1 MNTKP
6 ALEGVQAIL
15 LDIEGTTT
23 PIAFVFDVLFPH
35 ARLQLRHHLDQ
46 HASSPEYERL
56 FDALHD
62 EWTSD
67 RKAGEAVPSWI
78 DDPPGERLASVAS
91 YSDWL
96 MERDRKS
103 TPLKELQ
110 GRIWKEGFERGELVG
125 QVFADVPAALG
136 RWRARDLRIG
146 IFSSGSI
153 LAQQVLFRYSSS
165 GDLTRFLDWYF
176 DTTVGAKTNSESY
189 RSIATAMDL
198 APAAILFISDVA
210 KELDAARE
218 AGMETR
224 LSMRPGNK
232 PPPHAQDHS
241 VIHSFDELC

>member
-23 PIAFVFDVLFPH
+23 PIAFVLDVLFPY
-35 ARLQLRHHLDQ
+35 ARRHLRRHLDR
-46 HASSPEYERL
+46 HATSPEYPRL

-67 RKAGEAVPSWI
+67 RKAGQAVPSWI

-91 YSDWL
+91 YCDWL

-110 GRIWKEGFERGELVG
+110 GKIWKEGFERGELVG

-176 DTTVGAKTNSESY
+176 DTTVGAKTNRESY

-232 PPPHAQDHS
+232 PLPHAQDHS
-241 VIHSFDELC
+241 VIQSFDELC